1 CVVEY
6 TRMPPDVQ
14 HEPAAEVEQPK
25 KNRPKATPLRQQK
38 LAAWQPILT
47 ASTVLP
53 TVFCVGIVFI
63 PIGIA
68 LVLASQGV
76 EETFLKYAKHC
87 ESAGVNCKLTLT
99 IPKDYTGDVYFYY
112 YLENYYQNHRRY
124 VKSRNDQQ
132 YLGNINETS
141 DCAPF
146 EKINGVP
153 IVPCGAVANSLF
165 NDTYVLRRNGDV
177 DPVPMTTEGVLWDVD
192 KDRKFKN
199 PPGYNPND
207 PPETRCAPF
216 ANTVK
221 PPNWKNRVCEIPN
234 GLENVDFIVWMR
246 TAALPNFRKLW
257 RKLDRMKGGAY
268 ANGLPAGDY
277 ILEITNNYPVTTFS
291 GDKGFVIST
300 TSWAGGK
307 NNFLGIAYLVVGG
320 VAIALGVIFVAIHVR
335 FGHSMAELGNVSNQR

>member
-1 CVVEY
+1 YLVP
-6 TRMPPDVQ
+6 TTMPPDVQ
-14 HEPAAEVEQPK
+14 PETATEAEQPK

-47 ASTVLP
+47 ATTVLP

-76 EETFLKYAKHC
+76 QETFIKYSKHC
-87 ESAGVNCKLTLT
+87 EGKITCDYEFNLPS
-99 IPKDYTGDVYFYY
+99 DYTGDIYFYY
-112 YLENYYQNHRRY
+112 YLENFYQNHRRY

-132 YLGNINETS
+132 YLGNLKETT

-146 EKINGVP
+146 EKVGDVP
-153 IVPCGAVANSLF
+153 IVPCGAVANSMF
-165 NDTYVLRRNGDV
+165 NDTFKLFTKNDV
-177 DPVPMTTEGVLWDVD
+177 EVKTTKDGVLWDVD

-199 PPGYNPND
+199 PPDNGNPNLCS
-207 PPETRCAPF
+207 RF
-216 ANTVK
+216 QNTTK
-221 PPNWKNRVCEIPN
+221 PPNWQKPICEIED
-234 GLENVDFIVWMR
+234 GLENVDFIIWMR

-257 RKLDRMKGGAY
+257 RKLDRTQALY

-277 ILEITNNYPVTTFS
+277 KLTIQNNYPVSKFN

-335 FGHSMAELGNVSNQR
+335 FGHSMAELGNVGNPR

>member
-1 CVVEY
+1 
-6 TRMPPDVQ
+6 MPPDVQ
-14 HEPAAEVEQPK
+14 QEPASEVDLPK

-47 ASTVLP
+47 ATTVLP
-53 TVFCVGIVFI
+53 IVFCVGIVFI

-87 ESAGVNCKLTLT
+87 EGQTKCQ
-99 IPKDYTGDVYFYY
+99 YTFKIISNYEGDVYFYY
-112 YLENYYQNHRRY
+112 YLENFYQNHRRY

-132 YLGNINETS
+132 YLGNLKETS
-141 DCAPF
+141 ECAPF
-146 EKINGVP
+146 ATVGEPPNSIP
-153 IVPCGAVANSLF
+153 IVPCGAVANSMF
-165 NDTYVLRRNGDV
+165 NDTYELKLTKNGELVDV
-177 DPVPMTTEGVLWDVD
+177 PLTTEGVLWDVD

-199 PPGYNPND
+199 PGGQGDLCP
-207 PPETRCAPF
+207 RF
-216 ANTVK
+216 ANTAK
-221 PPNWKNRVCEIPN
+221 PPNWPKPVCDIEN

-257 RKLDRMKGGAY
+257 RKLNRAKSETF
-268 ANGLPAGDY
+268 ANGLPPGDY
-277 ILEITNNYPVTTFS
+277 TLEITNNYPVTRFN

-307 NNFLGIAYLVVGG
+307 NSFLGIAYLVVGG
-320 VAIALGVIFVAIHVR
+320 VAIALGVIFVAIHVK
-335 FGHSMAELGNVSNQR
+335 FGHSMAELGNVGNPR

>member
-1 CVVEY
+1 VGIA
-6 TRMPPDVQ
+6 MPPDVQ
-14 HEPAAEVEQPK
+14 QEPATEAEQPK

-47 ASTVLP
+47 ATTVLP

-76 EETFLKYAKHC
+76 QEIFIKYAKHC
-87 ESAGVNCKLTLT
+87 DSQLSGPCLYDFNVPT
-99 IPKDYTGDVYFYY
+99 IFEGDVYFYY
-112 YLENYYQNHRRY
+112 YLENFYQNHRRY

-132 YLGNINETS
+132 YLGNLDQIS
-141 DCAPF
+141 DCSPF
-146 EKINGVP
+146 DPTTKFP

-165 NDTYVLRRNGDV
+165 NDTFKIIRKSDG
-177 DPVPMTTEGVLWDVD
+177 TEVNLTKDGVLWDVD

-199 PPGYNPND
+199 PPGD
-207 PPETRCAPF
+207 GDLCLRF
-216 ANTVK
+216 QNTSK
-221 PPNWKNRVCEIPN
+221 PPNWPEPICKRGEGA
-234 GLENVDFIVWMR
+234 GLEDVDFIVWMR

-257 RKLDRMKGGAY
+257 RKLDRTGPY
-268 ANGLPAGDY
+268 ANGLPAGEY
-277 ILEITNNYPVTTFS
+277 TLNISNNYPVARFN

-335 FGHSMAELGNVSNQR
+335 FGHSLAELGNVGNPR